1 MKGLKTIA
9 KTRYLTSSLMSNI
22 RRLKKTSDAVNVAI
36 IDANAIIDTVA
47 RKLNEEN
54 TSYYS
59 KRANKQNRYEHR
71 NNRISRN
78 ED

>member
-9 KTRYLTSSLMSNI
+9 PTRYLTSSLMSNI
-22 RRLKKTSDAVNVAI
+22 RRLKKTRDAVNVAI
-36 IDANAIIDTVA
+36 IDANAIMDTVA
-47 RKLNEEN
+47 RKLNKEN

-59 KRANKQNRYEHR
+59 KRTNKQNRQEHR
-71 NNRISRN
+71 NNKISRN

>member
-9 KTRYLTSSLMSNI
+9 PTRYLTSSLMSNI

-47 RKLNEEN
+47 RKLNKEN